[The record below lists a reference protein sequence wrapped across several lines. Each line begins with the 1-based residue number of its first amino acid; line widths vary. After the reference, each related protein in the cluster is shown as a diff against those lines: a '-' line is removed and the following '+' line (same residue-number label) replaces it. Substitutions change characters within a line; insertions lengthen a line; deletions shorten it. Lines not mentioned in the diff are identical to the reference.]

1 MLIIPAIDLKDGQC
15 VRLYQGDYR
24 QLTVYDAD
32 PVAVARRWQ
41 AAGARWLHVVD
52 LDGAAAGAPQNLA
65 AIKAIASA
73 TAIPVEVGGGVR
85 DVATLGEVLALGVA
99 RVVLGT
105 AAVED
110 PVLVGT
116 ACCKWGERVVVGI
129 DARDGLVATRGWR
142 ETTSVPALTLALQ
155 MIELGVRRFIYT
167 DIARDGTLTQPNYAE
182 VAKLVQSV
190 PVPVIASG
198 GVASLEHLR
207 RLAALGVEG
216 AIIGKAIYTGDIA
229 LATAIAALQTVEALG
244 DAH

>member
-24 QLTVYDAD
+24 QVTVYDAD
-32 PVAVARRWQ
+32 PAAVARRWQ
-41 AAGARWLHVVD
+41 AAGARWLHLVD

-65 AIKAIASA
+65 AIKAIAGAVS
-73 TAIPVEVGGGVR
+73 IPLEVGGGVR

-110 PVLVGT
+110 PDLVRA
-116 ACCKWGERVVVGI
+116 ACRKWGGRVVVGI
-129 DARDGLVATRGWR
+129 DARDGLVATRGWLA
-142 ETTSVPALTLALQ
+142 TTNVPALALALQ
-155 MIELGVRRFIYT
+155 MVELGVRRFIYT

-190 PVPVIASG
+190 PAPVISSG

-207 RLAALGVEG
+207 CLGTLGVEG
-216 AIIGKAIYTGDIA
+216 AIIGKAIYSGDVD
-229 LATAIAALQTVEALG
+229 LAAAIAALQTGEARG